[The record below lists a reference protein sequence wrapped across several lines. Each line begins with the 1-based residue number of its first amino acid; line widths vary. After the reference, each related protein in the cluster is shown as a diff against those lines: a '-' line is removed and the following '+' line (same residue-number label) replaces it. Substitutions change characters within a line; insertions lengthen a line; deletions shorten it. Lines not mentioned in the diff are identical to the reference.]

1 MLRQL
6 YGVTIVTWLK
16 IVIIIIETLKSAQ
29 ILGPHLDIKIPP
41 AGFLWS
47 DVGDGEAA
55 KEALG
60 EAAIKTVPGELM
72 GRDGVN
78 GKNPGKPYL
87 RIALV
92 YEPKVTE
99 LGLTRMV
106 KTLFG

>member
-1 MLRQL
+1 MLPSFTRES
-6 YGVTIVTWLK
+6 K
-16 IVIIIIETLKSAQ
+16 EK
-29 ILGPHLDIKIPP
+29 
-41 AGFLWS
+41 
-47 DVGDGEAA
+47 DVGAVLEAVA
-55 KEALG
+55 KKLWKR
-60 EAAIKTVPGELM
+60 AAIKTVPGELM
-72 GRDGVN
+72 GRDDVN